1 MMADKKANK
10 EEKKSHQPFDG
21 NEFEM
26 LLERVTLNLQQKG
39 LWKYC
44 ERERLKKRFVGQTY
58 FEYAEEMAKLRRSRL
73 DPTGNVTDHLG
84 EVRRLMERGW
94 WGLSCRGIHL
104 QIQMILQIT
113 SS

>member
-26 LLERVTLNLQQKG
+26 LLERVALNLQQKG

-44 ERERLKKRFVGQTY
+44 EREVDKPVEAKADEHTTWVEEPWRTK
-58 FEYAEEMAKLRRSRL
+58 EYLYDGM
-73 DPTGNVTDHLG
+73 TDG
-84 EVRRLMERGW
+84 YE
-94 WGLSCRGIHL
+94 I
-104 QIQMILQIT
+104 
-113 SS
+113 

>member
-26 LLERVTLNLQQKG
+26 LLERVTLKLQQKG

-44 ERERLKKRFVGQTY
+44 KREVDKPVEAKADEHTTWRLKKRFVGQTY
-58 FEYAEEMAKLRRSRL
+58 FEYAEEMTKLRRSRL

-84 EVRRLMERGW
+84 EVRRLMERG
-94 WGLSCRGIHL
+94 
-104 QIQMILQIT
+104 
-113 SS
+113 